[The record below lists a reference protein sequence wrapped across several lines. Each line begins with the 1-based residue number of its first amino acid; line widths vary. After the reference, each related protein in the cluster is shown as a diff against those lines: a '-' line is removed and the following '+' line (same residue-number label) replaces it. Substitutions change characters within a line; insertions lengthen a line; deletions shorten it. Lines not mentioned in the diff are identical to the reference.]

1 MSKKTKTQIIQDMI
15 KKKDMSIP
23 EFCRQINLP
32 YTTIL
37 SIFKSDLESAS
48 ITNILKIC
56 NGLGTTFDKV
66 RELAGEIEPE
76 PTTNLTEEQIQI
88 ALDISN
94 DDELKNMYYIIKNA
108 TPNDQRLYYSVLK
121 RLDAGK

>member
-23 EFCRQINLP
+23 EFCRQIDLP

-37 SIFKSDLESAS
+37 SIFKSDMESAS

-66 RELAGEIEPE
+66 RELAGELEPE

-88 ALDISN
+88 ATD
-94 DDELKNMYYIIKNA
+94 
-108 TPNDQRLYYSVLK
+108 K
-121 RLDAGK
+121 RITLQ

>member
-1 MSKKTKTQIIQDMI
+1 MI

-23 EFCRQINLP
+23 EFCRQIDLP

-37 SIFKSDLESAS
+37 SIFKSDMESAS

-66 RELAGEIEPE
+66 RELAGELEPE

-108 TPNDQRLYYSVLK
+108 TPNDQRLYFSVIK